1 MRFPRPLV
9 AIRGLLLRENGREGW
24 GREPPPKKKIKMS
37 RINTV
42 VAYHQRISTIKKDVS
57 LIPFTSAI
65 PRQ

>member
-42 VAYHQRISTIKKDVS
+42 VAYHQRISTI
-57 LIPFTSAI
+57 
-65 PRQ
+65 